1 MAVMVIC
8 VYQPKSGKEEELQ
21 ALLGEHH
28 STLRSLELTTDFVYY
43 ARAANGSWLELF
55 EWVSE
60 DHSRSAHD
68 IPAVMEIWGRLSEV
82 CDFKP
87 LASLEE
93 AKSPFSHFTPQAP

>member
-43 ARAANGSWLELF
+43 ARAAN
-55 EWVSE
+55 
-60 DHSRSAHD
+60 AHD

>member
-21 ALLGEHH
+21 ALLGEQH

-68 IPAVMEIWGRLSEV
+68 IPAVMEIWGCLSEV